1 MLLRQNYT
9 FVTPTTFQRQT
20 TFILEVKSQ
29 KSIISEK
36 SQKSRKNCQKSRF
49 FEKFWLLWLPTS
61 VRAISLLPVLDRTV
75 LRKNWKK
82 IKKLLAGMTFLKK
95 SVFDPP
101 QPAKSAIHE
110 ISTKMGPYTKSFFH
124 HFQTT
129 CKVSSTSD
137 GSFPRSQ
144 NFLHPGSLVKGI
156 LSGRAPYPANLGK
169 TCYLNVWTRPPS
181 SVRSFASRQAVKLFR
196 CCPIRVDGTAD
207 IWLLFC
213 RIILYLKRK
222 AKNQCLWIVPIHE
235 EYLHAKSN
243 WNAKNNNEI

>member
-61 VRAISLLPVLDRTV
+61 VRAITLLPVLDRTV
-75 LRKNWKK
+75 LRKNLKK

-101 QPAKSAIHE
+101 NRPKVQFTRFQPRWDHIQSHFFT
-110 ISTKMGPYTKSFFH
+110 IS
-124 HFQTT
+124 
-129 CKVSSTSD
+129 
-137 GSFPRSQ
+137 
-144 NFLHPGSLVKGI
+144 
-156 LSGRAPYPANLGK
+156 
-169 TCYLNVWTRPPS
+169 RP
-181 SVRSFASRQAVKLFR
+181 
-196 CCPIRVDGTAD
+196 
-207 IWLLFC
+207 
-213 RIILYLKRK
+213 
-222 AKNQCLWIVPIHE
+222 
-235 EYLHAKSN
+235 HAKSHQLLT
-243 WNAKNNNEI
+243 AHFRDRKTFCTLDP